1 MSPANDGSLS
11 RGRTWKVSLLSTLI
25 IVATLVAA
33 SLQASRLFEQSFRPD
48 LRAKAETLAQTVA
61 LQFHRAA
68 DLGIPVNRL
77 GAADAYL
84 DDAALGHEEL
94 RYIGFA
100 SPDGHLLYAS
110 RDLKAR
116 PASFF
121 DKVLKAHAL
130 EESRGLARLDGD
142 LDLVHPVESRGRV
155 IGELHLGIDATYV
168 EQRLQE
174 IHTDILITLF
184 VTALVTVE
192 VLMALMGLL
201 VIRPLRLL
209 QRLLELGV
217 AGDFTRQA
225 RVRLHDEATRALA
238 AAGRLVRG
246 LNRRHATLDERA
258 ARTLQAGRLSEPAAR
273 ALAALGE
280 RFRFGDP
287 KAPAPL
293 EEPGTSDLRLPL
305 FVFLFGS
312 ELSRSF
318 WPLFVKRLYQP
329 GSSFPESFMVALP
342 MSLWVTAMVVCTP
355 LAGRLLNA
363 RGSRVALLVGMV
375 PAGLGLLLTGL
386 SSSLTELF
394 LWRVVTAGGYGVVT
408 TAALL
413 HVARTS
419 KQSHGARG
427 MGVFVGAST
436 AASVCGTAI
445 GGILAD
451 RIGYA
456 ATFGVAAALVGL
468 SMVLV
473 LLLAPDLGP
482 SGAREEGAA
491 RPMAAYLGILKR
503 GRVLLFILL
512 AAMPARL
519 VLTGFLFYLTPLRL
533 HAMGF
538 TEAAIGRLMMGYFI
552 VTVFATPVVSLL
564 ADRHGWHRGMMLA
577 GGGLSGLGVLLFAS
591 AAGMWPLLAAVLL
604 VGLGQALAAT
614 PLLASIPPLFAEE
627 CAGFGLDSLLSVFRM
642 IERVGSLVGPL
653 LAAALLGA
661 SGFVRSTHVIGVGM
675 LALTAGLAAYLF
687 LHSHPPLT
695 PSRKAP

>member
-1 MSPANDGSLS
+1 MSPTQDTSLS
-11 RGRTWKVSLLSTLI
+11 RGRIWKVSLLSTLL

-33 SLQASRLFEQSFRPD
+33 SVQASRLFEESLRPD

-68 DLGIPVNRL
+68 DLGIPLTRL

-84 DDAALGHEEL
+84 DDATVGHPEI

-100 SPDGHLLYAS
+100 TPDGRLLYAS
-110 RDLKAR
+110 RDLKAK

-121 DKVLKAHAL
+121 DKVARAHAL

-155 IGELHLGIDATYV
+155 IGQLHLGIDATYV

-201 VIRPLRLL
+201 VVRPLRLL
-209 QRLLELGV
+209 RRLLELGG

-246 LNRRHATLDERA
+246 LNRRRAALDERA
-258 ARTLQAGRLSEPAAR
+258 ARTLDD
-273 ALAALGE
+273 

-287 KAPAPL
+287 KAPAAL

-329 GSSFPESFMVALP
+329 GPFFSESFMVALP

-355 LAGRLLNA
+355 LAGRLINA
-363 RGSRVALLVGMV
+363 RGSRVAMLVGMV
-375 PAGLGLLLTGL
+375 PASLGLAMTGL
-386 SSSLTELF
+386 ASSLTELF
-394 LWRVVTAGGYGVVT
+394 LWRVVTAGGYGIVT
-408 TAALL
+408 TTALL
-413 HVARTS
+413 HVARTA
-419 KQSHGARG
+419 KQSHGARS

-451 RIGYA
+451 RIGYG
-456 ATFGVAAALVGL
+456 ATFGVAAALVVL
-468 SMVLV
+468 AMALV

-482 SGAREEGAA
+482 PSLAEEGPA

-533 HAMGF
+533 HEMGF
-538 TEAAIGRLMMGYFI
+538 TEAAIGRLMMAYFI

-564 ADRHGWHRGMMLA
+564 ADRYGWHRGMMLA

-591 AAGMWPLLAAVLL
+591 AGGTWPLLAAVLL

-614 PLLASIPPLFAEE
+614 PLLASVPPLFAEE
-627 CAGFGLDSLLSVFRM
+627 CAGFGLDSLLSVFRI
-642 IERVGSLVGPL
+642 IERVGSLAGPL

-661 SGFVRSTHVIGVGM
+661 SGFVRSTHVIGVGT

-687 LHSHPPLT
+687 FRSLPPST
-695 PSRKAP
+695 PTPRTP

>member
-1 MSPANDGSLS
+1 MSSTNDGSLS
-11 RGRTWKVSLLSTLI
+11 RSHIWKVSLLPTLL

-33 SLQASRLFEQSFRPD
+33 SIQASRLFEQSLRPD

-84 DDAALGHEEL
+84 DDAALGHEEI

-110 RDLKAR
+110 RDLKAK

-121 DKVLKAHAL
+121 DKVLKAHAI
-130 EESRGLARLDGD
+130 EEARGLARLDGD
-142 LDLVHPVESRGRV
+142 LDLVHPVVSRGRV
-155 IGELHLGIDATYV
+155 IGQLHLGIDTTYA

-174 IHTDILITLF
+174 IHTDVLITLF

-209 QRLLELGV
+209 RRLLELGG
-217 AGDFTRQA
+217 AGDFTRQT

-238 AAGRLVRG
+238 SAGRLVRG
-246 LNRRHATLDERA
+246 LNRRHAALDERA
-258 ARTLQAGRLSEPAAR
+258 APELATLR
-273 ALAALGE
+273 E

-287 KAPAPL
+287 KAPAAL

-318 WPLFVKRLYQP
+318 WPLFVKRLYHP
-329 GSSFPESFMVALP
+329 SPYFSESFMVALP

-355 LAGRLLNA
+355 LAGRLLNTKS
-363 RGSRVALLVGMV
+363 SRVAMLVGMV
-375 PAGLGLLLTGL
+375 PAGLGLFMTGL
-386 SSSLTELF
+386 ASSLTELF
-394 LWRVVTAGGYGVVT
+394 FWRVVTAGGYGIVT
-408 TAALL
+408 TTALL

-419 KQSHGARG
+419 KQSHGARS

-456 ATFGVAAALVGL
+456 ATFGVASALVGL
-468 SMVLV
+468 AMALV

-482 SGAREEGAA
+482 VRAREEGEPRA
-491 RPMAAYLGILKR
+491 MAAYLGILKR

-564 ADRHGWHRGMMLA
+564 ADRHGWHRGMMLV

-591 AAGMWPLLAAVLL
+591 AGGSWQLLAAVLL

-687 LHSHPPLT
+687 LRSLPPTT
-695 PSRKAP
+695 PTPKAP

>member
-1 MSPANDGSLS
+1 MSSTNDGSLS
-11 RGRTWKVSLLSTLI
+11 RSRIWKVSLLPTLL

-33 SLQASRLFEQSFRPD
+33 SIQASRLFEQSLRPD

-84 DDAALGHEEL
+84 DDAALGHEEI

-110 RDLKAR
+110 RDLRAK

-121 DKVLKAHAL
+121 DKVLKAHAI
-130 EESRGLARLDGD
+130 EEARGLARLDRD
-142 LDLVHPVESRGRV
+142 LDLVHPVVSRGRV
-155 IGELHLGIDATYV
+155 IGQLHLGIDTTYA

-174 IHTDILITLF
+174 IHTDVLITLF

-209 QRLLELGV
+209 RRLLELGG

-238 AAGRLVRG
+238 SAGRLVRG
-246 LNRRHATLDERA
+246 LNRRHAALDERA
-258 ARTLQAGRLSEPAAR
+258 APE
-273 ALAALGE
+273 LATLGE

-287 KAPAPL
+287 KAPAAL

-329 GSSFPESFMVALP
+329 GPYFSESFMVALP

-355 LAGRLLNA
+355 LAGRLLNT
-363 RGSRVALLVGMV
+363 RSSRVAMLVGMV
-375 PAGLGLLLTGL
+375 PAGLGLFMTGL
-386 SSSLTELF
+386 ASSLTELF
-394 LWRVVTAGGYGVVT
+394 FWRVVTAGGYGIVT
-408 TAALL
+408 TTALL

-419 KQSHGARG
+419 KQSHGARS

-456 ATFGVAAALVGL
+456 ATFGVASALVGL
-468 SMVLV
+468 AMALV

-482 SGAREEGAA
+482 VRAREEGEPRA
-491 RPMAAYLGILKR
+491 MAAYLGILKR

-564 ADRHGWHRGMMLA
+564 ADRHGWHRGMMLV

-591 AAGMWPLLAAVLL
+591 AGGSWQLLAAVLL

-687 LHSHPPLT
+687 LRSLPPTT
-695 PSRKAP
+695 PTPKAP

>member
-1 MSPANDGSLS
+1 MSPTPTNDQSLS
-11 RGRTWKVSLLSTLI
+11 RGRVWKVSLLPMLL

-33 SLQASRLFEQSFRPD
+33 SLQASRLFEESLRPD

-84 DDAALGHEEL
+84 DDAALGHEEI

-100 SPDGHLLYAS
+100 SPDGRLLYAS
-110 RDLKAR
+110 RDLRAK

-121 DKVLKAHAL
+121 DKVLRAHTL
-130 EESRGLARLDGD
+130 EEARGLARLDGE

-155 IGELHLGIDATYV
+155 IGHLHLGIDATYV

-201 VIRPLRLL
+201 VLRPLRLL
-209 QRLLELGV
+209 RRLLELGGE
-217 AGDFTRQA
+217 GDFTRQA

-246 LNRRHATLDERA
+246 LNRRHAALDARA
-258 ARTLQAGRLSEPAAR
+258 ART
-273 ALAALGE
+273 LGE

-329 GSSFPESFMVALP
+329 GPYFSESFMVALP

-355 LAGRLLNA
+355 LAGRLLNT
-363 RGSRVALLVGMV
+363 RSSRVAMLVGMV
-375 PAGLGLLLTGL
+375 PAGLGLFMTGL
-386 SSSLTELF
+386 ASSLTELF

-408 TAALL
+408 TTALL

-419 KQSHGARG
+419 KQSHGARS

-456 ATFGVAAALVGL
+456 ATFGVAAALVCL
-468 SMVLV
+468 AMALV

-482 SGAREEGAA
+482 VRAREEGAA

-533 HAMGF
+533 HEMGF

-564 ADRHGWHRGMMLA
+564 ADRHGWHRGMMLV

-591 AAGMWPLLAAVLL
+591 AGGSWPLLAAVLL

-687 LHSHPPLT
+687 LRSLPPIPPT
-695 PSRKAP
+695 PKAP